1 MITAIGAAAACT
13 GNPPPMGTCAPFD
26 AGSPVQDQQCAS
38 YDAIVATTDYVSSA
52 VGLVSLTS
60 SASFVAAADLGADPV
75 LATSAGRYFWIAR
88 DFGDIIEVDPSCLH
102 AKATYHVNDDND
114 GGGSSNPQDV
124 AVAPDG
130 SLWVVRFASHVATL
144 LVLSPDGC
152 GRRTFDL
159 SSLDPVDHNS
169 NASSIKILDPGAPSM
184 RPSSM
189 KTSKAYVALGMLN
202 ADLSSTRPSQVVRID
217 LETGAVEDRLELKG
231 RNPIG
236 LMDQVG
242 SQLYLADAGSW
253 HENDPA
259 KTGAAIEVV
268 DTASFTSKVLVNDV
282 TLGGHAVQVSVT
294 DGCGVAVV
302 AGAYDEGSLTSLIRF
317 DPESGTVPTGGPLI
331 PTTTGFDINGLAW
344 LDGRILLVGDR
355 SSTSGGYPIHVFD
368 KGAPCTLT
376 ERKTPLLAL
385 LPPVGIFA
393 LH

>member
-1 MITAIGAAAACT
+1 M
-13 GNPPPMGTCAPFD
+13 
-26 AGSPVQDQQCAS
+26 
-38 YDAIVATTDYVSSA
+38 
-52 VGLVSLTS
+52 
-60 SASFVAAADLGADPV
+60 
-75 LATSAGRYFWIAR
+75 
-88 DFGDIIEVDPSCLH
+88 
-102 AKATYHVNDDND
+102 
-114 GGGSSNPQDV
+114 
-124 AVAPDG
+124 
-130 SLWVVRFASHVATL
+130 
-144 LVLSPDGC
+144 
-152 GRRTFDL
+152 
-159 SSLDPVDHNS
+159 
-169 NASSIKILDPGAPSM
+169 
-184 RPSSM
+184 
-189 KTSKAYVALGMLN
+189 
-202 ADLSSTRPSQVVRID
+202 VRID

-253 HENDPA
+253 QENDPA

-302 AGAYDEGSLTSLIRF
+302 AGAYDAGSLTSLIRF

-368 KGAPCTLT
+368 KGAPCALT